1 MFGQKKQL
9 ITEVSEV
16 QPTVLLL
23 VEEENAFT
31 RQLITFFENNNLN
44 VKLLFA
50 KSFLEP
56 EQALAEYQAI
66 RQIAVYKLLVVTG
79 FKPNFAENPDFLL
92 RVVQAIEE
100 SFVQE
105 SQALP
110 TSFLINYSS
119 PIDAIDLRLD
129 SFKLFW
135 TRQNSFLNKA
145 LKSFPLA
152 QFCLLED
159 YVDLEFDFSPK
170 FNLYFSLFDQH
181 LLLNSQDQ
189 CCWQSKEGFLKHF
202 EKIFFQAKPGGRLLL
217 RGQKET
223 AANFLEKARDLCDRY
238 FLEKFSIAQL
248 FVKKQENEA
257 LLANFIKTY
266 YPNESVNRILD
277 QKIRRLPVSLNT
289 ELKHLSQDLL
299 TIQAQKTTDN
309 SPAQRTSQEEVKTPK
324 VSEPE
329 PAKDKIK
336 IQVSEEKTQLDE
348 ETAPLGEEAVPPP
361 SNKAEEKKNL
371 SKTNNFVE
379 EKPIV
384 KSNENKVIK
393 KKIDKSVNI
402 DKKLQDIFR
411 SEQRERQDDRFN
423 KNLKGAHKIV
433 KKSKFR
439 RLSFYI
445 GIFLATC
452 GSLTLIL
459 FATFYLSQK
468 SFENNLLS
476 FMEKQETQSFEQ
488 SFDVSQRKTGF
499 FKWQLD
505 NYQKI
510 LGRDILST
518 PLNYWQIFNEIS
530 QEQKLAK
537 DLRTDSYNLYQ
548 EVLTTNG
555 DPEEFWSIFLNKSKE
570 HSQQQQ
576 VLYNQLEQLNL
587 DILSENRA
595 KIISNYQ
602 TQLLKQIKIQ
612 QRVHVFL
619 EALSQLILSPARSN
633 IVLLV
638 QDSNEL
644 RSGGGFLVSVI
655 TLSFENSR
663 LLNWQVYDVPTL
675 DQRIYGDRIA
685 NDEIK
690 QLLLA
695 EKLQLRDA
703 NWPVNFVDAGT
714 DIAWFIEQSL
724 SLTPDL
730 IIGINSK
737 NLAEIAEP
745 LYPITINN
753 VSVNENNFFEE
764 LLRQENFDFSELSK
778 EIANRLLAMSATEF
792 EQVFAEFISTLETR
806 ETFMTSR
813 DEQLANILQK
823 NLWSGG
829 ILDTPCPSDF
839 SNNSEQCFTD
849 GIYQLENNVGL
860 NKVNRLITQEI
871 NHSVGIS
878 DKFIRHKRVIKF
890 NNLSRQ
896 NYWPEGNYQSYLKF
910 YLPKSAQLEKIS
922 FNGIALPSGDY
933 NLFEESNRLVLSHK
947 FTVPILSTGELE
959 LIYLIPHQLKV
970 PFSYV
975 FLDQKQ
981 AGIFNKTSNYR
992 VLFAESFQA
1001 KLIAPQATYENKEIN
1016 FVNNNQDNFLFA
1028 VAF

>member
-31 RQLITFFENNNLN
+31 RQLISFFESNNLN
-44 VKLLFA
+44 VQLLLS
-50 KSFLEP
+50 KSFIEP
-56 EQALAEYQAI
+56 KQALVEYQAI
-66 RQIAVYKLLVVTG
+66 KQVVVYKLLVVAG
-79 FKPNFAENPDFLL
+79 FKHDFAENPDFLL
-92 RVVQAIEE
+92 RVAQAIEE

-105 SQALP
+105 GRALSS
-110 TSFLINYSS
+110 SFLINYSS
-119 PIDAIDLRLD
+119 PIDAIDLGLD
-129 SFKLFW
+129 SFQLFW
-135 TRQNSFLNKA
+135 TRQNSFLNQA

-159 YVDLEFDFSPK
+159 YVDLEFDFSLK
-170 FNLYFSLFDQH
+170 FNLYFSLFKQH
-181 LLLNSQDQ
+181 LLLDGQGQ
-189 CCWQSKEGFLKHF
+189 CYWQSKEGFFKHF
-202 EKIFFQAKPGGRLLL
+202 KKIFFQGKPGGRLLL

-257 LLANFIKTY
+257 LLANFIKMY
-266 YPNESVNRILD
+266 YPNESVNKILD
-277 QKIRRLPVSLNT
+277 QKIRRLPQSLNT

-299 TIQAQKTTDN
+299 AIQAQKTTSN
-309 SPAQRTSQEEVKTPK
+309 SLLQRTSQDEVKTPK
-324 VSEPE
+324 ASELE
-329 PAKDKIK
+329 PVKDKIK
-336 IQVSEEKTQLDE
+336 TQAGEEV
-348 ETAPLGEEAVPPP
+348 APLLSSSVEEQKNLSE
-361 SNKAEEKKNL
+361 SNNVAEEKPVIKN
-371 SKTNNFVE
+371 
-379 EKPIV
+379 
-384 KSNENKVIK
+384 NENKVIK
-393 KKIDKSVNI
+393 KKIDKSINI

-423 KNLKGAHKIV
+423 KNLKGARKIV

-439 RLSFYI
+439 RLSFYV
-445 GIFLATC
+445 GIILATF
-452 GSLTLIL
+452 GSLILIL
-459 FATFYLSQK
+459 FAGFYLSQK
-468 SFENNLLS
+468 NFENNLLS
-476 FMEKQETQSFEQ
+476 FMEKQGAQSFEE
-488 SFDVSQRKTGF
+488 SFAVGQRKTRF

-530 QEQKLAK
+530 QEQKLAN

-548 EVLTTNG
+548 EVLTSDG

-576 VLYNQLEQLNL
+576 VLYSQLEQLNL
-587 DILSENRA
+587 DILSENKA

-602 TQLLKQIKIQ
+602 VQLLKKIKIQ
-612 QRVHVFL
+612 QRAHVFL

-633 IVLLV
+633 IVLLA

-644 RSGGGFLVSVI
+644 RSSGGFLVSAI

-663 LLNWQVYDVPTL
+663 LLNWQVYDVPAL
-675 DQRIYGDRIA
+675 DQRIYGDRVA
-685 NDEIK
+685 NDEVK

-730 IIGINSK
+730 IIGVNSK
-737 NLAEIAEP
+737 NLAEIAKP
-745 LYPITINN
+745 LYPIMINN

-764 LLRQENFDFSELSK
+764 LLRQENFDFSELSE
-778 EIANRLLAMSATEF
+778 EITGRLLAMSATEF
-792 EQVFAEFISTLETR
+792 EEVFAKFISSLETR
-806 ETFMTSR
+806 ETLITSR

-871 NHSVGIS
+871 NHSIGIS
-878 DKFIRHKRVIKF
+878 DKFMRHKRVIKF

-910 YLPKSAQLEKIS
+910 YLPKAAYLEKIS
-922 FNGIALPSGDY
+922 FNGAALPSGNY
-933 NLFEESNRLVLSHK
+933 NLFEENNRLVLSYK

-959 LIYLIPHQLKV
+959 LIYLIPHQLTA

-981 AGIFNKTSNYR
+981 AGIFNKTSNYK

-1016 FVNNNQDNFLFA
+1016 FVNNNLDNFLFA

>member
-9 ITEVSEV
+9 TTEVSEV

-23 VEEENAFT
+23 LEEENAFT
-31 RQLITFFENNNLN
+31 RQLIGFFENNNLG
-44 VKLLFA
+44 VKLLFS

-66 RQIAVYKLLVVTG
+66 RQVAAYKLLVVTG

-92 RVVQAIEE
+92 RVAQAIEE

-105 SQALP
+105 GQVLP

-119 PIDAIDLRLD
+119 PTNVIDLGLD

-135 TRQNSFLNKA
+135 TRQNSFLNEA

-159 YVDLEFDFSPK
+159 YVDLDFDFSLK
-170 FNLYFSLFDQH
+170 FNLYFSLFEQH
-181 LLLNSQDQ
+181 LLLNSQGR
-189 CCWQSKEGFLKHF
+189 CYWQSKDGFFKHF
-202 EKIFFQAKPGGRLLL
+202 EKIFFQAKSGGRVLL
-217 RGQKET
+217 RGQKEA

-257 LLANFIKTY
+257 LLADFIKMY
-266 YPNESVNRILD
+266 YPDEFVNKILD
-277 QKIRRLPVSLNT
+277 QKIRRLPISLNT
-289 ELKHLSQDLL
+289 ELKHLSQDLM
-299 TIQAQKTTDN
+299 TIQAQKTANN
-309 SPAQRTSQEEVKTPK
+309 SSPQRTSRDEVKTPK

-329 PAKDKIK
+329 PVKDKIK
-336 IQVSEEKTQLDE
+336 TQVGELKTQASE
-348 ETAPLGEEAVPPP
+348 ETAPPLNNNVEEQ
-361 SNKAEEKKNL
+361 KKL
-371 SKTNNFVE
+371 PETNNFVE
-379 EKPIV
+379 EKPAV
-384 KSNENKVIK
+384 KNNENKVVK
-393 KKIDKSVNI
+393 KKIDKSIDI

-439 RLSFYI
+439 RLSFYV
-445 GIFLATC
+445 GIILASF
-452 GSLTLIL
+452 GSLILIL
-459 FATFYLSQK
+459 FASFYLSQK
-468 SFENNLLS
+468 NFENNLLS
-476 FMEKQETQSFEQ
+476 FMEKQEAQSFEE
-488 SFDVSQRKTGF
+488 SFAVSQRKTSF

-510 LGRDILST
+510 IGRDILST

-530 QEQKLAK
+530 QEQKLAN

-548 EVLTTNG
+548 EVLRSDG

-587 DILSENRA
+587 DILSENKA
-595 KIISNYQ
+595 KIISTYQ
-602 TQLLKQIKIQ
+602 AQLLKKIKIQ
-612 QRVHVFL
+612 QRAQVFL

-633 IVLLV
+633 IVFLV

-644 RSGGGFLVSVI
+644 RSSGGFLVSAI

-663 LLNWQVYDVPTL
+663 LLNWQVYDVPAL
-675 DQRIYGDRIA
+675 DQRIYGDRVA
-685 NDEIK
+685 DDEIK

-737 NLAEIAEP
+737 SLAEIAKP
-745 LYPITINN
+745 LYPIVINN

-764 LLRQENFDFSELSK
+764 LLRQENFDFGKFSQELTD
-778 EIANRLLAMSATEF
+778 RLLAMSATEF
-792 EQVFAEFISTLETR
+792 EQVFAEFVSSLETR
-806 ETFMTSR
+806 ETLITSR
-813 DEQLANILQK
+813 DEQLASILQK

-871 NHSVGIS
+871 NHSIGIS

-910 YLPKSAQLEKIS
+910 YLPKNANLEKIS
-922 FNGIALPSGDY
+922 FNGTALPSSNY
-933 NLFEESNRLVLSHK
+933 NLFEENNRLVLSYR
-947 FTVPILSTGELE
+947 FAVPILSTGELE
-959 LIYLIPHQLKV
+959 IIYLIPHQLTA

-981 AGIFNKTSNYR
+981 AGVFNKTSNYK

-1001 KLIAPQATYENKEIN
+1001 KLIAPQATYDNKEIS
-1016 FVNNNQDNFLFA
+1016 FVNNNLDNFLFA

>member
-31 RQLITFFENNNLN
+31 RQLIAFFENNNLS
-44 VKLLFA
+44 VKLLFS
-50 KSFLEP
+50 KSFIESK
-56 EQALAEYQAI
+56 QALAEYQTIKQA
-66 RQIAVYKLLVVTG
+66 AVYKLLVVTG
-79 FKPNFAENPDFLL
+79 FKHDFAENPDFLL
-92 RVVQAIEE
+92 RVAQAIEE

-105 SQALP
+105 GRILS

-119 PIDAIDLRLD
+119 LISAIDLELD

-170 FNLYFSLFDQH
+170 FNLYFSFFKQR
-181 LLLNSQDQ
+181 LLLNSQGQ
-189 CCWQSKEGFLKHF
+189 CYWQSKEGFFNHF
-202 EKIFFQAKPGGRLLL
+202 KKIFFQTKPGGRLLL

-238 FLEKFSIAQL
+238 FLEKFSIVQL
-248 FVKKQENEA
+248 FVKKQENKT
-257 LLANFIKTY
+257 LLANFIKMY
-266 YPNESVNRILD
+266 HPNESINRILD
-277 QKIRRLPVSLNT
+277 QKIRRLPQSLNT
-289 ELKHLSQDLL
+289 ELKHLSRDLL
-299 TIQAQKTTDN
+299 AIQAQKTTN
-309 SPAQRTSQEEVKTPK
+309 NNLSQRIVQDEAKTPK
-324 VSEPE
+324 ASKLEPV
-329 PAKDKIK
+329 KDKLK
-336 IQVSEEKTQLDE
+336 TQASEETTRLLNNNTE
-348 ETAPLGEEAVPPP
+348 EQKFLSETNNL
-361 SNKAEEKKNL
+361 AEEKPAVETNE
-371 SKTNNFVE
+371 SKA
-379 EKPIV
+379 
-384 KSNENKVIK
+384 IK
-393 KKIDKSVNI
+393 KKIDKSINI

-445 GIFLATC
+445 GIILATC

-459 FATFYLSQK
+459 FATFYFSQK
-468 SFENNLLS
+468 NFENNLLS
-476 FMEKQETQSFEQ
+476 FMEKQETQSFEEN
-488 SFDVSQRKTGF
+488 FDAGQRKTSF

-530 QEQKLAK
+530 QEQKLAN
-537 DLRTDSYNLYQ
+537 DLRGDSYNLYQ
-548 EVLTTNG
+548 EVLTTDGN
-555 DPEEFWSIFLNKSKE
+555 PEEFWSIFLNKSKE

-576 VLYNQLEQLNL
+576 ALYSQLEQLNL

-602 TQLLKQIKIQ
+602 TQLLKKIKIQ
-612 QRVHVFL
+612 QRAQVFL

-633 IVLLV
+633 IVLLI

-644 RSGGGFLVSVI
+644 RSSGGFLVSVI

-663 LLNWQVYDVPTL
+663 LLNWQTYDAPAL

-690 QLLLA
+690 KLLLA

-737 NLAEIAEP
+737 SLAKIAEP
-745 LYPITINN
+745 LYPIVINN

-764 LLRQENFDFSELSK
+764 LLRQENFNFSELSK
-778 EIANRLLAMSATEF
+778 EMIDRLLAMSATEF
-792 EQVFAEFISTLETR
+792 EEVFAEFISSLETR
-806 ETFMTSR
+806 ETLISSR
-813 DEQLANILQK
+813 DEQLTNVLQK

-871 NHSVGIS
+871 NHSIGIS
-878 DKFIRHKRVIKF
+878 DKFIRHKRVIKL

-896 NYWPEGNYQSYLKF
+896 NYWPEGNYQGYLKF
-910 YLPKSAQLEKIS
+910 YLPKTAQLEKIS
-922 FNGIALPSGDY
+922 FNGIALPSGEY
-933 NLFEESNRLVLSHK
+933 NLFEEGNRLVLSHK
-947 FTVPILSTGELE
+947 FAVPILSTGELE
-959 LIYLIPHQLKV
+959 LIYLIPHQLTA

-1001 KLIAPQATYENKEIN
+1001 KLIAPQATYNNKEIN